1 MLKRHFSKAR
11 PILEAAEEA
20 VIVCMLPLPR
30 FVLKPRCGN
39 KEHISNFSGGDFKEI
54 LKAAATSYKEVI
66 SAEGEKAGLA
76 LCTFNPVAAFRGGE
90 QLAAKTNSAGLSVW
104 GADDPVP
111 LTAAD
116 YNDVAGF
123 LEAQANLVKDSSNCG
138 GRRRVN
144 SVVPGLATGP
154 EPVMVA
160 EPGWISGTEQ
170 HARGRGSAITSGQG
184 WVQGRGRGKRSYPL

>member
-11 PILEAAEEA
+11 PILEAVEEA

-90 QLAAKTNSAGLSVW
+90 KLAAKTNSAGLSVW
-104 GADDPVP
+104 RADDPVH
-111 LTAAD
+111 LTATD
-116 YNDVAGF
+116 YNATSR
-123 LEAQANLVKDSSNCG
+123 ASS
-138 GRRRVN
+138 RPR
-144 SVVPGLATGP
+144 PTL
-154 EPVMVA
+154 
-160 EPGWISGTEQ
+160 
-170 HARGRGSAITSGQG
+170 
-184 WVQGRGRGKRSYPL
+184 